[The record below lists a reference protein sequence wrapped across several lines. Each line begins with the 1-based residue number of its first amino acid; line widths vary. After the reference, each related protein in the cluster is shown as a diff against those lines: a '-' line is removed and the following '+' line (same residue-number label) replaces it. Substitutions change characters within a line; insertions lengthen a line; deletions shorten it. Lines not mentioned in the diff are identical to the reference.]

1 MEGYF
6 DNTLGA
12 FHTGPARGGFRGAP
26 RMPVHNSS
34 FRPGRSFAVLHGFGS
49 GGHARLRA
57 LHYWRHQMMN
67 QPFGGGPS
75 GGGDS
80 SGQPGGGDSGGGLTM
95 QQLEQEIQQ
104 LEQQLAAPGG
114 AQHGGGKDAGEG
126 GDSSLGAFHFGRRF
140 GGGEF
145 EPRPGFHPGAGRY
158 DAGWNRRPFGF
169 IPPRRHIDWRWLLDK
184 SIRTFEDR
192 HLATPIPSP
201 EQYGGPISRYRYPS
215 PEQYG
220 GPVSRIPITDANPPA
235 ESFALNT
242 PTDANPPADSN
253 SMGDWRDDE
262 RRRREQWERRRR
274 GIFEQERSWR

>member
-12 FHTGPARGGFRGAP
+12 SHAGPARGGFRGAP
-26 RMPVHNSS
+26 RMAVHNSS
-34 FRPGRSFAVLHGFGS
+34 FRPGRSFAVLHGSGS

-67 QPFGGGPS
+67 QPFGGGASGSGGGPS

-80 SGQPGGGDSGGGLTM
+80 SGDSGGQPGGGDSGDGLTL

-104 LEQQLAAPGG
+104 LEQQLAQGG
-114 AQHGGGKDAGEG
+114 GQPGGGKDAGEG
-126 GDSSLGAFHFGRRF
+126 GESSLGAFHFGRRF

-169 IPPRRHIDWRWLLDK
+169 IPPRSHIDWGALFGRGLDYGIK
-184 SIRTFEDR
+184 AYGN
-192 HLATPIPSP
+192 HP
-201 EQYGGPISRYRYPS
+201 EIA
-215 PEQYG
+215 
-220 GPVSRIPITDANPPA
+220 ANPPA
-235 ESFALNT
+235 ASFALNT

-262 RRRREQWERRRR
+262 RRRREQWEQRRR